1 MGLKEEGSVMYS
13 RKVRMATVAGQFYEK
28 IPVRLKKN
36 LEKYLQNVPDENF
49 LPKDSVVQAVV
60 VPHAGYAYSGK
71 TAGKTFSLAEKYK
84 YKRIVLIAPSHYV
97 GFSGV
102 ALPSYEVCSTP
113 IGDIS
118 VDLESIAKLK
128 GSYFVKNDDAHIHE
142 HSLEVEL
149 PFIQKLF
156 PKTPIL
162 PLVCGQINISMAKE
176 LAEALLPFWNSE
188 TLWVISSDFTHYGRQ
203 FGYLPFKEN
212 IPENLEKLDMGAV
225 NKILDFDLE
234 GFDRYLNKTGATIC
248 GRNPIMLML
257 AANFLAKNE
266 NNIESKAKLV
276 EYTTSGEMTGDY
288 NHTVSYAGIVVYTDN
303 SHKEVRNMNVHENNE
318 NYTEKQKQE
327 ILSLVRNTIRN
338 KFDKNKNITIAP
350 IADYLTEE
358 RSCFVTLHTNGGALR
373 GCIGHIMA
381 FEPLYDN
388 LKRNAVNSA
397 FQDPRF
403 TPLKSVEELDTL
415 KIEVSVLTPAREI
428 PSYNDIV
435 LGKHGIILKYGSR
448 NAVFLPQVAP
458 EQGWDLSTTLS
469 HLSMKAGLSA
479 NAWELPETQFEVFE
493 AIVFGE

>member
-1 MGLKEEGSVMYS
+1 MFN

-28 IPVRLKKN
+28 NPARLKKD
-36 LEKYLQNVPDENF
+36 LKEYLQNISETDF
-49 LPKDSVVQAVV
+49 LPKESHIQAII
-60 VPHAGYAYSGK
+60 VPHAGFPYSGM
-71 TAGKTFSLAEKYK
+71 TAGKTFHLAGKHK

-97 GFSGV
+97 GFTGL
-102 ALPSYEVCSTP
+102 ALPSYDVCSTP
-113 IGDIS
+113 IGDIC
-118 VDLESIAKLK
+118 VDQKSIAKLK
-128 GSYFVKNDDAHIHE
+128 GRNFVKNDDAHIHE

-149 PFIQKLF
+149 PFIQTLF
-156 PKTPIL
+156 PGIPIM
-162 PLVCGQINISMAKE
+162 PFVCGQINVQIAQQMVE
-176 LAEALLPFWNSE
+176 TLLPFWNDE

-212 IPENLEKLDMGAV
+212 IQENLKELDLGAV

-234 GFDRYLNKTGATIC
+234 GFDEYLNKTGATIC

-257 AANFLAKNE
+257 AVSLLAKN
-266 NNIESKAKLV
+266 NTDIESKAKLV
-276 EYTTSGEMTGDY
+276 EYTTSGEITGDY

-303 SHKEVRNMNVHENNE
+303 SHKEVGKMNAHESNE

-338 KFDKNKNITIAP
+338 KFEKSRNITVSATS
-350 IADYLTEE
+350 DYLAEE
-358 RSCFVTLHTNGGALR
+358 RSCFVTLHTKGGALR

-388 LKRNAVNSA
+388 LKRNAVNAA

-403 TPLKSVEELDTL
+403 TPLKSVEELETL
-415 KIEVSVLTPAREI
+415 KIEVSVLTPAKKI
-428 PSYNDIV
+428 PSYNDII
-435 LGKHGIILKYGSR
+435 LGKHGIILKNSSR

-458 EQGWDLSTTLS
+458 EQGWDLPTTLS